1 MFAVEL
7 ALLQVFT
14 RDRVPPGLQVAVH
27 VPQAGLVPVSATKA
41 NKMNENLLKRNRV
54 TIAIQVDKISKL

>member
-14 RDRVPPGLQVAVH
+14 RDRVPPGAQVAVH
-27 VPQAGLVPVSATKA
+27 VPQAGLVPELATKENNA
-41 NKMNENLLKRNRV
+41 NENLLERKRV
-54 TIAIQVDKISKL
+54 IIVI